1 MKKFNFKIK
10 NVKLAF
16 VILIIL
22 CLALVFA
29 YYYFVL
35 NDSIYRDNYAN
46 QMIGI
51 SDNNENTIFSI
62 QKVVLYSNA
71 NAIDNSKDQS
81 LSDVSICQYSD
92 LGISIDNSQSS
103 SELTDENTVKQLYI
117 DNIVMTSKLDKG
129 TKILNYKNPFSF
141 GKYKEIESPI
151 NNRID
156 FKIISTNK
164 ENESNNYDEPTFF
177 TDCSNPINLGYL
189 NKDLLTKYSVSN
201 ESSTV
206 SFNGKVLKE
215 AVPDVKIVA
224 VEPKDSQTLGKGE
237 KGPHKI
243 QGIGAGFVPSIYD
256 ASVIDEIIPVENE
269 DAGNTLLALAKE
281 EGIFS
286 GISSGAATWAAL
298 DLAKKEEN
306 KGKRII
312 AILPD
317 NGERYLSVE
326 WLFD

>member
-117 DNIVMTSKLDKG
+117 DNIVMSSKLDKG

-156 FKIISTNK
+156 FKIVSTNK

-201 ESSTV
+201 EASTV

-215 AVPDVKIVA
+215 ANISLDDTNYNLKFTIHIVNNLNEKFSYNMNLDVNL
-224 VEPKDSQTLGKGE
+224 DG
-237 KGPHKI
+237 
-243 QGIGAGFVPSIYD
+243 IYD
-256 ASVIDEIIPVENE
+256 GYTYKAKSTSGNE
-269 DAGNTLLALAKE
+269 YRFFRE
-281 EGIFS
+281 
-286 GISSGAATWAAL
+286 
-298 DLAKKEEN
+298 
-306 KGKRII
+306 
-312 AILPD
+312 
-317 NGERYLSVE
+317 
-326 WLFD
+326 

>member
-92 LGISIDNSQSS
+92 LGISIDNSQTS

-141 GKYKEIESPI
+141 GKYKEIASPI

-156 FKIISTNK
+156 FKIVSTNK

-189 NKDLLTKYSVSN
+189 NKDLLTKYAVSN

-215 AVPDVKIVA
+215 ANISLDDINYNLKFTIHIVNNLNEKFSYNMNLDVNL
-224 VEPKDSQTLGKGE
+224 DG
-237 KGPHKI
+237 
-243 QGIGAGFVPSIYD
+243 IYD
-256 ASVIDEIIPVENE
+256 GYTYKAKSTSGNE
-269 DAGNTLLALAKE
+269 YRFFRE
-281 EGIFS
+281 
-286 GISSGAATWAAL
+286 
-298 DLAKKEEN
+298 
-306 KGKRII
+306 
-312 AILPD
+312 
-317 NGERYLSVE
+317 
-326 WLFD
+326 

>member
-10 NVKLAF
+10 NVRLAF

-92 LGISIDNSQSS
+92 LGISIDNSQTS
-103 SELTDENTVKQLYI
+103 SELTDENTVKELYI

-215 AVPDVKIVA
+215 ANISLDNINYNLKFTIHIVNN
-224 VEPKDSQTLGKGE
+224 L
-237 KGPHKI
+237 
-243 QGIGAGFVPSIYD
+243 
-256 ASVIDEIIPVENE
+256 N
-269 DAGNTLLALAKE
+269 
-281 EGIFS
+281 
-286 GISSGAATWAAL
+286 
-298 DLAKKEEN
+298 
-306 KGKRII
+306 
-312 AILPD
+312 
-317 NGERYLSVE
+317 
-326 WLFD
+326 